1 MQMFKAFKKA
11 VYDSQI
17 HYDETGGFTTIDNS
31 IFTGVFLNGVIAI
44 ASFCDIMTD
53 NACLFRFS
61 PVCLVLAAVFYLFF
75 GLYCWGSD
83 VKISHNC
90 KTLTYDNMVKYHNDD
105 LSIVS
110 FYAFVAMA
118 LSPWT
123 YVIWA
128 WRLLVFVITAVFGG
142 IFYKLPKFVFYS
154 LPKSLISGKPAKYNI
169 VSEYNDL
176 LGKR

>member
-1 MQMFKAFKKA
+1 MFKAFKKA
-11 VYDSQI
+11 VYETER
-17 HYDETGGFTTIDNS
+17 HYDETGEFTTVENS
-31 IFTGVFLNGVIAI
+31 IFMGVLLNGILGFV
-44 ASFCDIMTD
+44 SFCFIMSPDIEGI
-53 NACLFRFS
+53 AVKLS
-61 PVCLVLAAVFYLFF
+61 PVCLVLAVVFYLFF

-83 VKISHNC
+83 GKISHNC
-90 KTLTYDNMVKYHNDD
+90 KTMPYDDMVKYHDDD

-123 YVIWA
+123 YVIWT

-142 IFYKLPKFVFYS
+142 IFYKLPKFLFYG
-154 LPKSLISGKPAKYNI
+154 LPKSLISDKPAKYNI
-169 VSEYNDL
+169 VSEYNEL